1 MQSIEPML
9 IEVILTA
16 RPRFLGAAVIFLELK
31 ERFRDDNTTFVTAVA
46 YFLLLAVRSP
56 NTGTVKVTADIL
68 KRKLAVKSRPAKVC
82 RAI

>member
-16 RPRFLGAAVIFLELK
+16 QPRFLGAAVIFLELK
-31 ERFRDDNTTFVTAVA
+31 KRFRDDNTTFLTAVA
-46 YFLLLAVRSP
+46 HFFLLAVRSP
-56 NTGTVKVTADIL
+56 NTGNVKVTAAIS
-68 KRKLAVKSRPAKVC
+68 KHKLAVKSRPVKVC